1 MHPSIPESSQT
12 EGQSPRS
19 CLPVASAYTLR
30 WKTRH
35 CMSLIR
41 ACSHF
46 STKPGCTY
54 SCAFL
59 SAWGRSGV
67 DTRLR
72 GRKSMQSG
80 GRQTWFGNHSSAS
93 PLSYPCQ
100 FLTCLHR
107 CSKYMHGLTRVKQDH
122 SRHGI
127 AKPLMP
133 TYANG

>member
-30 WKTRH
+30 WETRH

-46 STKPGCTY
+46 STKPGYTC

-72 GRKSMQSG
+72 GKEEHAVWREANLVWKSLLCFTVKLSLPVSDL
-80 GRQTWFGNHSSAS
+80 SSSVWKVHAW
-93 PLSYPCQ
+93 SY
-100 FLTCLHR
+100 TCEAR
-107 CSKYMHGLTRVKQDH
+107 PFQAWNSKATH
-122 SRHGI
+122 
-127 AKPLMP
+127 
-133 TYANG
+133 ANIC